1 MAVLEVG
8 INLGKEPLVVKKY
21 YSTTDNVLAPGIR
34 ATFLTGMEDFFD
46 ETFGDEINVL
56 SLSEFKF
63 IFYYKKVQ
71 VPTKDKKK
79 TEPLLSFAIIEQDT
93 DPRFVKKHLKK
104 IISEFRNQYSLGE
117 IVSKEADYF
126 QKFKPRINEILGDLR
141 FKIDDRLR
149 SIFRD

>member
-8 INLGKEPLVVKKY
+8 INLDKKPLVEIKY
-21 YSTTDNVLAPGIR
+21 YSTSDNVLAPRIR
-34 ATFLTGMEDFFD
+34 ANFLTGMGDFFD
-46 ETFGDEINVL
+46 EAFGDEINVL

-71 VPTKDKKK
+71 VPSKEKNK
-79 TEPLLSFAIIEQDT
+79 TEPLLSFAIIEQGT

-104 IISEFRNQYSLGE
+104 IISEFRNQYSLSE
-117 IVSKEADYF
+117 IFSKESNYF
-126 QKFKPRINEILGDLR
+126 QKFKPQINEILGDLR

-149 SIFRD
+149 SLFR

>member
-63 IFYYKKVQ
+63 IFYKKKIQ
-71 VPTKDKKK
+71 LPGKEENK
-79 TEPLLSFAIIEQDT
+79 TEPLLSFALIEQDT
-93 DPRFVKKHLKK
+93 DPSFVKKHLKK
-104 IISEFRNQYSLGE
+104 ILSEFRNEYSLSD
-117 IVSKEADYF
+117 ILSKKAKHF
-126 QKFKPRINEILGDLR
+126 HKFESRINEILGDLR

-149 SIFRD
+149 SLFRD

>member
-8 INLGKEPLVVKKY
+8 INLDKVPLLEIKY
-21 YSTTDNVLAPGIR
+21 YSTSDNVFDPRIKAQ
-34 ATFLTGMEDFFD
+34 FLSGVESFID
-46 ETFGDEINVL
+46 EAFGDEINVI

-71 VPTKDKKK
+71 VPGNEENKI
-79 TEPLLSFAIIEQDT
+79 EPLLSFAIIEQDT

-104 IISEFRNQYSLGE
+104 ILSEFRNQYSLSE
-117 IVSKEADYF
+117 IVSKEVDYF
-126 QKFKPRINEILGDLR
+126 QKFESRINEILGDLR

-149 SIFRD
+149 SLFRD

>member
-21 YSTTDNVLAPGIR
+21 YSTSDNVLAPGIR

-63 IFYYKKVQ
+63 IFYKKKIQ
-71 VPTKDKKK
+71 LPIKEENK

-93 DPRFVKKHLKK
+93 DPSFVKKHLKK
-104 IISEFRNQYSLGE
+104 ILSEFRNDYSLSD
-117 IVSKEADYF
+117 IFSKKAKYF
-126 QKFKPRINEILGDLR
+126 HKFESRINEILGDLR

-149 SIFRD
+149 SLFRD